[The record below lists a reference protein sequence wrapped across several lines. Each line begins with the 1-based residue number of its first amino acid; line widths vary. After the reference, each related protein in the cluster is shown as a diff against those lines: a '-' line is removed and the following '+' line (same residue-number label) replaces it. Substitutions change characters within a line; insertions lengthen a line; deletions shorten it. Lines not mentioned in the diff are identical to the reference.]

1 MVDPEEIDRP
11 DISDEEEIRRC
22 LALRDAIGASRR
34 RQRAELALI
43 ASPAGAEVEGRLTPC
58 READG
63 GLVGIS
69 LDLACAGNGGLG
81 E

>member
-11 DISDEEEIRRC
+11 DLSDEEEIRRC

-34 RQRAELALI
+34 RQRAEVASS

-58 READG
+58 REVDG
-63 GLVGIS
+63 GLVG
-69 LDLACAGNGGLG
+69 LTVAGSGAAAAGV